1 MSKSFSILFFV
12 KKTNP
17 NNEQIATLFCRVV
30 VNTNRCEF
38 SLHRKLPLSQWSGSI
53 EKMKGKN
60 SAAEVINDFIDS
72 TRSKIYQ
79 HYTELQNANAEI
91 TPEALRD
98 RFHGKEELQHT
109 VLSTCAHQN
118 QMAKELMERGEL
130 SYDRYLKYTKCVEY
144 LREYNKEKFGKEDIL
159 LRSVELQ
166 YIREFE
172 HFLLVRKKLKGTS
185 ANTYLKLLKKMVR
198 NAFLNNWISKE
209 PFAAYK
215 MKSYKTDIK
224 YLTQEELDRIKAVDF
239 NFERM
244 NTVKDVFIFS
254 CYTGVSYGDM
264 EQLKGTD
271 IQTNAKG
278 ESFIARKRGKTDSPY
293 FILLTKPVLDIIEK
307 HKEHCEQT
315 GKLLPVTT
323 NQKLNFYL
331 KELATAA
338 GIDKNLTMHMARHT
352 FATTVALANG
362 ISMETLMMILGH
374 TKISTTQHYGKVMN
388 QQVINEMNML
398 NEKLK

>member
-1 MSKSFSILFFV
+1 MRTNFSIWFFIR
-12 KKTNP
+12 KTNP
-17 NNEQIATLFCRVV
+17 KDLQTATLFCRIII
-30 VNTNRCEF
+30 NKEKIEF
-38 SLHRKLPLSQWSGSI
+38 SLNRKLNPKYWSVHLS
-53 EKMKGKN
+53 KMRGVEV
-60 SAAEVINDFIDS
+60 SVEVINDFIDS

-79 HYTELQNANAEI
+79 HYTDMQNANAEI

-118 QMAKELMERGEL
+118 LMAKELMERGEL

-271 IQTNAKG
+271 IQTNTKG

-362 ISMETLMMILGH
+362 ISI
-374 TKISTTQHYGKVMN
+374 
-388 QQVINEMNML
+388 
-398 NEKLK
+398 

>member
-1 MSKSFSILFFV
+1 MRTNFSIWFFIR
-12 KKTNP
+12 KTNP
-17 NNEQIATLFCRVV
+17 KDLQTATLFCRIII
-30 VNTNRCEF
+30 NKEKIEF
-38 SLHRKLPLSQWSGSI
+38 SLNRKLNPKYWSVHLS
-53 EKMKGKN
+53 KMRGVEV
-60 SAAEVINDFIDS
+60 SVEVINDFIDS

-79 HYTELQNANAEI
+79 HYTELQNANTEI